1 MKIQFLLLLIFI
13 TQNLSS
19 DDLNGLIHPE
29 KGFSIFAGINYV
41 TSSRVYLMSRSP
53 DPDLRN
59 AYNSI
64 EGFIGYTLELK
75 GSIIN
80 NSIQAGISTEYLKT
94 SQFFYSTRAIVGN
107 QVRTLE
113 VEDTYQFYPL
123 ELIIYYIFPFSKDW
137 YTAYMGAGAGIYYA
151 DHSRR
156 IFDIK
161 SNSTI
166 TKLDYGIVVNTGIKF
181 RIFQDLDLRLEMK
194 FRDPELEF
202 KNEYPKTETN
212 INGERILLFEK
223 TFFTKVN
230 MDGINILVGL
240 NYNF

>member
-1 MKIQFLLLLIFI
+1 MRNKFFLLIIFFS
-13 TQNLSS
+13 QNLFA
-19 DDLNGLIHPE
+19 DDLNGILHSE

-41 TSSRVYLMSRSP
+41 TASRVYLMSRSP

-59 AYNSI
+59 AYYST
-64 EGFIGYTLELK
+64 EGFIGYTFELK
-75 GSIIN
+75 GNIIN
-80 NSIQAGISTEYLKT
+80 NSIQAGINTEYLKT

-123 ELIIYYIFPFSKDW
+123 ELIVYYIFPFSRDW

-151 DHSRR
+151 DYSRQ

-161 SNSTI
+161 SKSTI

-181 RIFQDLDLRLEMK
+181 RIFQNLDLRLEMK

-212 INGERILLFEK
+212 INGEQILLFEK
-223 TFFTKVN
+223 TFYTKVN
-230 MDGINILVGL
+230 IDGLNLLIGL

>member
-1 MKIQFLLLLIFI
+1 MRIKFLLFLIFI
-13 TQNLSS
+13 TQNLFG
-19 DDLNGLIHPE
+19 DDFNGLIHPE

-59 AYNSI
+59 AYYSTD
-64 EGFIGYTLELK
+64 GFIGYTFELK
-75 GSIIN
+75 GNLIN
-80 NSIQAGISTEYLKT
+80 NSIQIGLITEYLKT
-94 SQFFYSTRAIVGN
+94 SQFFYSTRAIVN
-107 QVRTLE
+107 NLVRTLE
-113 VEDTYQFYPL
+113 VEDTYQLYPL
-123 ELIIYYIFPFSKDW
+123 ELIIYYIFPFSRDW
-137 YTAYMGAGAGIYYA
+137 YKAYMGAGAGIYYA
-151 DHSRR
+151 DYSRQ

-161 SNSTI
+161 SKSTVSKI
-166 TKLDYGIVVNTGIKF
+166 DYGIVVNTGVKF
-181 RIFQDLDLRLEMK
+181 QIFKNLDLRLEMK

-223 TFFTKVN
+223 TFYTKVN
-230 MDGINILVGL
+230 IDGINILLGL